1 MMRISRRVFLAAC
14 AAEIQ
19 VLAGRP
25 DAGFLIDLGPGC
37 LLPESLAGFRS
48 VMAGDGIL
56 RGAGMVVPGA
66 ATLSEGVAGAV
77 RQRLS
82 SGGSVLLE
90 SAAGLTHPRIT
101 SPYVPYVDF
110 TWPVCAR
117 IREFY
122 PLVLSPR
129 PGDTVIATFVH
140 QPVALRRGGLIL
152 LGSPVGSALLAG
164 DPDAH
169 RWVASAFRWMH
180 LYAAGHQMRQ
190 KNLANPSPAISTSA
204 A

>member
-1 MMRISRRVFLAAC
+1 MCISRREFLSAC
-14 AAEIQ
+14 AVE
-19 VLAGRP
+19 VHVRGRCP
-25 DAGFLIDLGPGC
+25 EAASLIDLGSAC

-48 VMAGDGIL
+48 VMAASRIPRRVGLIIP
-56 RGAGMVVPGA
+56 GAG
-66 ATLSEGVAGAV
+66 TLSKRMAGTV

-90 SAAGLTHPRIT
+90 SAAGLMRQRIA

-110 TWPVCAR
+110 TWPVRAR

-122 PLVLSPR
+122 PLPLDPR
-129 PGDTVIATFVH
+129 PGDAVIATFAH

-152 LGSPVGSALLAG
+152 LGSPVGAALLAG

-169 RWVASAFRWMH
+169 RWVASVLGWMH
-180 LYAAGHQMRQ
+180 RHAAG
-190 KNLANPSPAISTSA
+190 
-204 A
+204 